1 MSRLLTTPRIL
12 AALAVVVG
20 FLVAIPALGGDG
32 WSGLVIV
39 GALFIVLGFFG
50 AALAGVSRLDRL

>member
-1 MSRLLTTPRIL
+1 MSRFLTTPRIL

-20 FLVAIPALGGDG
+20 VLVAIPALGGDG

>member
-20 FLVAIPALGGDG
+20 VLVAIPALGGDG